1 MKFHDTATIIKNQT
15 MPELSRFYGLEI
27 SFKFNDHLPPHI
39 HVKHDGAISLV
50 LIKTGDVLKGP
61 LQGQGAKMI
70 KEWVLL
76 HQEEL
81 NYVWETKET
90 ITIEPLK

>member
-1 MKFHDTATIIKNQT
+1 

-27 SFKFNDHLPPHI
+27 SFRFNDHLPPHI
-39 HVKHDGAISLV
+39 HVKYEGAVSLV
-50 LIKTGDVLKGP
+50 SIESGEVLKGP
-61 LQGQGAKMI
+61 LQGQGSKMI

-81 NYVWETKET
+81 FHVWATKET
-90 ITIEPLK
+90 IRIEPLK